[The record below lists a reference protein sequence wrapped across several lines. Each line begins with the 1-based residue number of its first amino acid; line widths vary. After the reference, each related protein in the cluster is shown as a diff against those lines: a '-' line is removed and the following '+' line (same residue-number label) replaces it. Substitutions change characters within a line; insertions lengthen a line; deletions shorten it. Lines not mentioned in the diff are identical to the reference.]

1 VPGFAARLETRI
13 PPPLLALAAG
23 ALMWLAARYAPF
35 AAFALPA
42 RMYLALGLGAAGLV
56 LDAAALA
63 AFVRARTTVN
73 PLRPEKSSALVRS
86 GAYRLSRNPMYL
98 GLALL
103 LAGWAIWLA
112 NALALALLPAFVA
125 WLDRFQIRPEE
136 RALAARFGAEYEAY
150 RARVRRWL

>member
-1 VPGFAARLETRI
+1 
-13 PPPLLALAAG
+13 
-23 ALMWLAARYAPF
+23 
-35 AAFALPA
+35 
-42 RMYLALGLGAAGLV
+42 MYLALGLGAAGLV